1 MPTRYMQGLAPGRM
15 KGLLLSYGSDL
26 YLYGGMPHTAFT
38 SANRNLNTTSFA
50 YPDGQTIFMRLNSSS
65 GNWESVSCEGAVPE
79 SKTRIHAGHAGEC
92 FQHDFMVPTGK
103 RARGASA
110 GNTCLAPSHVPCLCS
125 SAHFWPSHGI
135 EAKRMHYKSCPA
147 NWQSCSHQA
156 GRRHAAR
163 PLYCFVAVSVSA

>member
-1 MPTRYMQGLAPGRM
+1 M

-92 FQHDFMVPTGK
+92 VQRDLMSLTGK
-103 RARGASA
+103 RAHQGHQQQTPALLPLTFHAFVHLPMSGLHMALKLSA
-110 GNTCLAPSHVPCLCS
+110 CATSHVRQGWRSFSP
-125 SAHFWPSHGI
+125 
-135 EAKRMHYKSCPA
+135 
-147 NWQSCSHQA
+147 QT
-156 GRRHAAR
+156 GRQYAAR
-163 PLYCFVAVSVSA
+163 PLYCFAAVSTSA